1 MLGERQQADTEA
13 LHVERRHQRPV
24 YLVKVLQKFNAGE
37 KGSRSIWTRKCET
50 SRIWEQKFGFNLG
63 SNERLRIAP
72 P

>member
-37 KGSRSIWTRKCET
+37 KG
-50 SRIWEQKFGFNLG
+50 
-63 SNERLRIAP
+63 
-72 P
+72 